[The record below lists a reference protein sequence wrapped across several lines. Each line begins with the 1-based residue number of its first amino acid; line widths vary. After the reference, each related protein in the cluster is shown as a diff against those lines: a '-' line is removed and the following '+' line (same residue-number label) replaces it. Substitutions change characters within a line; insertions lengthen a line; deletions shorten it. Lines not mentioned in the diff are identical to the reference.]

1 MESDKL
7 YEDLENDYVMLI
19 NILSKDKNLSLS
31 VEEIKNLL
39 SLDNYM
45 TIALHHKFEKSEI
58 LIDITK
64 FLIIKKKNMIIDSII
79 TELPENLTKKN
90 LLDVNDL
97 VKMNNKEKMTYI
109 NEVRKEDEERELEEL
124 RKKKPPLSEYILTL
138 VFIIII
144 FYAVSVR

>member
-1 MESDKL
+1 MESDTL
-7 YEDLENDYVMLI
+7 YEDLEKDYTTLI
-19 NILSKDKNLSLS
+19 NILSKDKNLSLNT
-31 VEEIKNLL
+31 EEIKKNLTL
-39 SLDNYM
+39 NNYM
-45 TIALHHKFEKSEI
+45 TIALHHKFNKSEI

-109 NEVRKEDEERELEEL
+109 NEGRKEDEERELEEL